1 MTILIKTIIAA
12 GAWLALATTVELTT
26 IEAALTIAA
35 LIAYQV
41 SGEVS

>member
-26 IEAALTIAA
+26 VEAALTIAA
-35 LIAYQV
+35 LAIFQA
-41 SGEVS
+41 SGE

>member
-1 MTILIKTIIAA
+1 MNILIKTIIAA